1 MNKPITAQ
9 QYNMASAIYGDSKPH
24 YLILDG
30 LRGVAALIVICFHLF
45 EAYAINPVEQ
55 SVNHGYLAVD
65 FFFMLSGFVIGYS
78 YDRRIDTVS
87 SSNFLLR
94 RLIRLQP
101 MVVIGAILGAVMFYF
116 QGCEMWNV
124 GSVGLSSLFGTTLL
138 NCFLIPSTMS
148 MDIRGWGE
156 MFPLNGPCWSL
167 FFEYIAYVLYA
178 FIFRKVSTRVHW
190 WIVPLFAVGL
200 PYAAVHGD

>member
-1 MNKPITAQ
+1 
-9 QYNMASAIYGDSKPH
+9 
-24 YLILDG
+24 
-30 LRGVAALIVICFHLF
+30 
-45 EAYAINPVEQ
+45 
-55 SVNHGYLAVD
+55 
-65 FFFMLSGFVIGYS
+65 MLSGFVIGYS
-78 YDRRIDTVS
+78 YDHRIDTVS

-101 MVVIGAILGAVMFYF
+101 MVVIGAILGAAMFYF

-156 MFPLNGPCWSL
+156 MFPLNGPCWSH
-167 FFEYIAYVLYA
+167 FFDYI
-178 FIFRKVSTRVHW
+178 
-190 WIVPLFAVGL
+190 
-200 PYAAVHGD
+200 D

>member
-1 MNKPITAQ
+1 M
-9 QYNMASAIYGDSKPH
+9 
-24 YLILDG
+24 
-30 LRGVAALIVICFHLF
+30 ICYHLF

-65 FFFMLSGFVIGYS
+65 FFFYVVWFLSLDIRMIIGVK
-78 YDRRIDTVS
+78 RCLRLT
-87 SSNFLLR
+87 FLLR

-156 MFPLNGPCWSL
+156 N
-167 FFEYIAYVLYA
+167 
-178 FIFRKVSTRVHW
+178 
-190 WIVPLFAVGL
+190 VPS
-200 PYAAVHGD
+200 